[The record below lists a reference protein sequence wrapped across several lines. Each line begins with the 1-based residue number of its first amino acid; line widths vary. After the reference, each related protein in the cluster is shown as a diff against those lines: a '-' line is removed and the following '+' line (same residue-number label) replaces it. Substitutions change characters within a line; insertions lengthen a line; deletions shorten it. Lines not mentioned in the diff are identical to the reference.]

1 MYRTKTEMT
10 APRRNRGSLALLL
23 TYDKIHRG
31 DIVALNRG
39 RGGGS
44 TSSML
49 YEVASLA
56 YSPDPVVA
64 VASFL
69 NLKKVEGSSGPQ
81 FLKF

>member
-1 MYRTKTEMT
+1 MT

-23 TYDKIHRG
+23 TCAKIHRG

-39 RGGGS
+39 RGVGGS
-44 TSSML
+44 KSSML
-49 YEVASLA
+49 YEIASIS

-69 NLKKVEGSSGPQ
+69 NLKKVEGSSGPKSP
-81 FLKF
+81 KF

>member
-1 MYRTKTEMT
+1 MT

-23 TYDKIHRG
+23 TCAKIHRG
-31 DIVALNRG
+31 GIVALNRG
-39 RGGGS
+39 RGGVT

-49 YEVASLA
+49 YEIASMA
-56 YSPDPVVA
+56 YSPSPVVA

-69 NLKKVEGSSGPQ
+69 NLKKVESSLGSQ